1 MQVTSVGSPNICGV
15 GVSKLLLVLVPVV
28 LLVAVRALWIAFDE
42 PISAVRVEG
51 ALTLGEQRAIR
62 NVVTDSVEA
71 PLLSLNLDQ
80 VKQRIRSLSWP
91 REVSIRRIWPATL
104 LIIVE
109 KEAAVARW
117 GSTEFLTSDAK
128 VVRLPQGGGTLPS
141 FDCHLSTPK
150 VAMEVFH
157 QLQDVLAD
165 HDLVIK
171 VLEESAFG
179 EWRVSLSN
187 GVTIMLGSERLL
199 DRIRRFTIVY
209 NHTLSNRIENVAHVD
224 ARYTNGVAVRWRPTG
239 VMATSGVSKN
249 KLLVLQQTET
259 RRKVNES

>member
-1 MQVTSVGSPNICGV
+1 MQATLVGSPNICGV
-15 GVSKLLLVLVPVV
+15 GVSKLPLVLLPVV
-28 LLVAVRALWIAFDE
+28 LLVAVGASWIALNE
-42 PISAVRVEG
+42 PIRAVRVEG
-51 ALTLGEQRAIR
+51 TLTQGEQEAIR
-62 NVVTDSVEA
+62 NVVTRSLDRS
-71 PLLSLNLDQ
+71 LLSLDLDQ
-80 VKQRIRSLSWP
+80 VTQQIRSLSWP
-91 REVSIRRIWPATL
+91 REVSVRRIWPATL

-117 GSTEFLTSDAK
+117 GSKEFLTSDAK

-165 HDLVIK
+165 HDLVIN
-171 VLEESAFG
+171 VLEESVSG

-199 DRIRRFTIVY
+199 DRIRRFTMVY
-209 NHTLSNRIENVAHVD
+209 NQALSKRIENLVHVD
-224 ARYTNGVAVRWRPTG
+224 ARYTNGVAVRWRPIG
-239 VMATSGVSKN
+239 AMAMAD
-249 KLLVLQQTET
+249 
-259 RRKVNES
+259 